1 MRSIRVGNAQAFW
14 GDRPSAARELLT
26 QEPELDFLTMD
37 YLAEVSMSIL
47 AKQRQR
53 DSERGYPRD
62 FVDVVRDLASYWAA
76 GGRCRLIANAGG
88 LNPRSCA
95 TMCQRAL
102 EEAGCRALK
111 IAIVYGDNVLELL
124 TVNDGTSGP
133 FSNLDDG
140 RPLSDVQDRL
150 VTANAYMGC
159 EGIVKALEA
168 GADIVITGRVADPSM
183 VVGACAHA
191 FGWKLDD
198 WYALAG
204 ATVAGHLL
212 ECGTHVTGGIAT
224 DWLMFPNHQ
233 HIGFPIAEISQD
245 GSCVVTK
252 GRGSGGAVNEQTVK
266 EQLVYEIGDPARYI
280 SPDVCVSFLGLKL
293 ETVGKDRVRVFG
305 AIGSPCP
312 STLKVS
318 ATYRDGYRA
327 AGMLTVFGLDAA
339 AKARKGGQ
347 VVLGRLAEMGWH
359 YRDAIVEVLG
369 HGDSVPRADAT
380 SSLPI
385 IEAVLR
391 IAVESESSEPI
402 EAFTREM
409 IPLVTA
415 GAQGTTGYADGRP
428 SVQEIFRYWPC
439 LIETR
444 AIEQQVEIWETRDTL
459 ANNPESETSKRTIK
473 ISAGPSKQAVHA
485 ESNAPCVSKSS
496 SSSLAG
502 HRLISVAYGR
512 SGDKGTGANVGILA
526 RTESDYAKLSQWLT
540 AERVHAYFKPLEIE
554 SVERIA
560 IPNLLGFNFLL
571 RGVLRR
577 GIRNDAQGKAIA
589 QALLLMPLDDYPSGA
604 ATS

>member
-1 MRSIRVGNAQAFW
+1 MSRSIRVGNAQAFW

-26 QEPELDFLTMD
+26 QEPDLDFLTMD

-62 FVDVVRDLASYWAA
+62 FVDVVRDLASYWAG

-95 TMCQRAL
+95 TVCQRAL
-102 EEAGCRALK
+102 EEAGCRGLK
-111 IAIVYGDNVLELL
+111 IAIVYGDNVLEAL
-124 TVNDGTSGP
+124 TVAESDSGV
-133 FSNLDDG
+133 FANLDDG

-159 EGIVKALEA
+159 EGIVRALAE

-198 WYALAG
+198 WSRLAG

-224 DWLMFPNHQ
+224 DWMQVPDPQ
-233 HIGFPIAEISQD
+233 HIGFPIAEIFD
-245 GSCVVTK
+245 NGECIITK
-252 GRGSGGAVNEQTVK
+252 GRGSGGVVNEQTVK
-266 EQLVYEIGDPARYI
+266 EQLVYEIGDPARYL
-280 SPDVCVSFLGLKL
+280 SPDVCVSFLRLEL
-293 ETVGKDRVRVFG
+293 ETVGADRVRVAG
-305 AIGSPCP
+305 AIGSPRP

-318 ATYRDGYRA
+318 ATYRDGFRA
-327 AGMLTVFGLDAA
+327 AGLLTVFGWNAV

-347 VVLGRLAEMGWH
+347 VVLGRLAEMGWQ

-369 HGDSVPRADAT
+369 YGDSVPRIDAS

-391 IAVESESSEPI
+391 IAVEAETSEPI
-402 EAFTREM
+402 EAFAREM

-415 GAQGTTGYADGRP
+415 GPQGTTGYAEGRP
-428 SVQEIFRYWPC
+428 SVQEIYRYWPC
-439 LIETR
+439 LIETQ
-444 AIEQQVEIWETRDTL
+444 AIEQQVEIRETRDTRGDKTQVI
-459 ANNPESETSKRTIK
+459 APKKPIPPFDAAHGFASKPTTETSLQ
-473 ISAGPSKQAVHA
+473 AGS
-485 ESNAPCVSKSS
+485 
-496 SSSLAG
+496 
-502 HRLISVAYGR
+502 RLISVAYGR

-526 RTESDYAKLSQWLT
+526 RTEADYAKLARWLT
-540 AERVHAYFKPLEIE
+540 AERVRAYFEPLGIE
-554 SVERIA
+554 SVDRIA

-577 GIRNDAQGKAIA
+577 GIRNDAQGKALA
-589 QALLLMPLDDYPSGA
+589 QALLLMPLHDYPDA
-604 ATS
+604 KQTT

>member
-1 MRSIRVGNAQAFW
+1 MSRSIRIGNAQAFW

-62 FVDVVRDLASYWAA
+62 FVEVVRDLASYWAG

-95 TMCQRAL
+95 HVCQRAL
-102 EEAGCRALK
+102 EEAGCRGMK
-111 IAIVYGDNVLELL
+111 IAIVYGDNVLEAL
-124 TVNDGTSGP
+124 TVTDSASGL
-133 FSNLDDG
+133 FANLDDG
-140 RPLSDVQDRL
+140 RPLADVQNRL

-159 EGIVKALEA
+159 EGIVRALQE

-183 VVGACAHA
+183 VVGACVHA
-191 FGWKLDD
+191 FGWKLED
-198 WYALAG
+198 WSRLAG

-224 DWLMFPNHQ
+224 DWLQIRDPQ
-233 HIGFPIAEISQD
+233 HIGFPIAEIFD
-245 GSCVVTK
+245 NGDCIVTK

-266 EQLVYEIGDPARYI
+266 EQLVYEIGDPARYL

-293 ETVGKDRVRVFG
+293 ETVGTDRVRVSG
-305 AIGSPCP
+305 AIGSPRP

-318 ATYRDGYRA
+318 ATYRDGFRA
-327 AGMLTVFGLDAA
+327 AGLLTVFGLDAA
-339 AKARKGGQ
+339 AKARKGGE

-369 HGDSVPRADAT
+369 YGDSVPRADAT
-380 SSLPI
+380 SSLPVV
-385 IEAVLR
+385 EAVLR

-415 GAQGTTGYADGRP
+415 GPQGTTGYAEGRP
-428 SVQEIFRYWPC
+428 SVQEIYRYWPC

-444 AIEQQVEIWETRDTL
+444 AIEQQVEIWETRDTRGTQ
-459 ANNPESETSKRTIK
+459 PETAVSRQSVPSSIATMPAPHASM
-473 ISAGPSKQAVHA
+473 SAPTTLPGS
-485 ESNAPCVSKSS
+485 
-496 SSSLAG
+496 
-502 HRLISVAYGR
+502 RLISVAYGR
-512 SGDKGTGANVGILA
+512 SGDKGTGANIGILA
-526 RTESDYAKLSQWLT
+526 RSEADYAKLAEWLT
-540 AERVHAYFKPLEIE
+540 AERVRAYFEPLGIE
-554 SVERIA
+554 SVDRIA
-560 IPNLLGFNFLL
+560 VPNLLGFNFLL

-577 GIRNDAQGKAIA
+577 GIRNDAQGKALA
-589 QALLLMPLDDYPSGA
+589 QALLLMPLDGYPTTAIS
-604 ATS
+604 T

>member
-1 MRSIRVGNAQAFW
+1 MSRSIRVGNAQAFW

-26 QEPELDFLTMD
+26 QEPGLDFLTMD

-53 DSERGYPRD
+53 DPERGYPRD

-95 TMCQRAL
+95 IMCQRAL
-102 EEAGCRALK
+102 EEEGCRALK
-111 IAIVYGDNVLELL
+111 IAIVYGDNVLEMLSAS
-124 TVNDGTSGP
+124 DSPSGL
-133 FSNLDDG
+133 FANLDDG
-140 RPLSDVQDRL
+140 RSLQEVRDRL

-159 EGIVKALEA
+159 EGIVRALDE

-191 FGWKLDD
+191 YGWKLDD
-198 WYALAG
+198 WSALAG

-224 DWLMFPNHQ
+224 DWLQLNDQQ
-233 HIGFPIAEISQD
+233 HIGFPIAEID
-245 GSCVVTK
+245 DRGACIITK
-252 GRGSGGAVNEQTVK
+252 GCGAGGAVSEQTVK
-266 EQLVYEIGDPARYI
+266 EQLVYEIGDAARYL

-293 ETVGKDRVRVFG
+293 ETLGPNRVRVSG
-305 AIGSPCP
+305 AIGSPRP

-318 ATYRDGYRA
+318 ATYKDGFRA
-327 AGMLTVFGLDAA
+327 AGMLTIFGLDAA
-339 AKARKGGQ
+339 AKARKSGAI
-347 VVLGRLAEMGWH
+347 VLGRLSEMGWQ

-369 HGDSVPRADAT
+369 HGDSVPCADD
-380 SSLPI
+380 SVSVPL

-391 IAVESESSEPI
+391 IAVESDRSEPI

-415 GAQGTTGYADGRP
+415 GPQGTTGYADGRP

-439 LIETR
+439 LIETS
-444 AIEQQVEIWETRDTL
+444 AIEQRVEIWETRDTL
-459 ANNPESETSKRTIK
+459 
-473 ISAGPSKQAVHA
+473 SAKSMAAQ
-485 ESNAPCVSKSS
+485 SDSTKSS
-496 SSSLAG
+496 SPRASIYASGATERSVPLPG
-502 HRLISVAYGR
+502 ERLISVAYGR
-512 SGDKGTGANVGILA
+512 SGDKGTGANVGVLA
-526 RTESDYAKLSQWLT
+526 RTETDYAKLERWLT
-540 AERVHAYFKPLEIE
+540 SEKVHAYFAPLGIE

-577 GIRNDAQGKAIA
+577 GIRNDAQGKALA
-589 QALLLMPLDDYPSGA
+589 QALLLMPLEGYPCGND
-604 ATS
+604 

>member
-1 MRSIRVGNAQAFW
+1 MSRTIRVGNAQAFW

-62 FVDVVRDLASYWAA
+62 FVDVVRDLASYWAG

-88 LNPRSCA
+88 LNPRACA

-102 EEAGCRALK
+102 EQSGCRPLK
-111 IAIVYGDNVLELL
+111 IAIVYGDDVLEILRIS
-124 TVNDGTSGP
+124 DQDASR

-140 RPLSDVQDRL
+140 RPLRDVQDRL

-159 EGIVKALEA
+159 EGIVKALDA
-168 GADIVITGRVADPSM
+168 GADVVITGRVADPSM
-183 VVGACAHA
+183 VVGACSHA

-198 WYALAG
+198 WSALAG

-212 ECGTHVTGGIAT
+212 ECGSHVTGGIAT
-224 DWLMFPNHQ
+224 DWLLLPNHQ
-233 HIGFPIAEISQD
+233 HIGFPIAEISED

-280 SPDVCVSFLGLKL
+280 SPDVCVSFLGLSL
-293 ETVGKDRVRVFG
+293 ETVGANRVRVSG
-305 AIGSPCP
+305 AIGSSRPT
-312 STLKVS
+312 TLKVS
-318 ATYRDGYRA
+318 ATYRDGYRG

-347 VVLGRLAEMGWH
+347 VVLERLAEMGWH
-359 YRDAIVEVLG
+359 YRDAIIEVLG
-369 HGDSVPRADAT
+369 HGDSVPRADET

-391 IAVESESSEPI
+391 IAVESGSPEPI

-415 GAQGTTGYADGRP
+415 GPQGTTGYADGRP
-428 SVQEIFRYWPC
+428 SVQEIYRYWPC
-439 LIETR
+439 LIETQ
-444 AIEQQVEIWETRDTL
+444 AIEQRVEIQESRDTRGDKL
-459 ANNPESETSKRTIK
+459 PAGVAEKSFFPFNASQAFAADVKSETT
-473 ISAGPSKQAVHA
+473 
-485 ESNAPCVSKSS
+485 
-496 SSSLAG
+496 SLPG
-502 HRLISVAYGR
+502 DRLISVAYGR
-512 SGDKGTGANVGILA
+512 SGDKGTGANIGIIA
-526 RTESDYAKLSQWLT
+526 RTETDYAKLSQWLT
-540 AERVHAYFKPLEIE
+540 PERVHAYFAPLGIE
-554 SVERIA
+554 SVDRIA

-577 GIRNDAQGKAIA
+577 GIRNDAQGKALA
-589 QALLLMPLDDYPSGA
+589 QALLLMPLQDYPS
-604 ATS
+604 

>member
-1 MRSIRVGNAQAFW
+1 MSRFIRVGNAQAFW

-62 FVDVVRDLASYWAA
+62 FVEVVRDLASYWAS

-95 TMCQRAL
+95 TACQRAL
-102 EEAGCRALK
+102 EEAGCRPLK
-111 IAIVYGDNVLELL
+111 IAIVYGDDVLDAL
-124 TVNDGTSGP
+124 TISEHDSGL
-133 FSNLDDG
+133 FANLDDG
-140 RPLSDVQDRL
+140 RPLVAVQNRL

-159 EGIVKALEA
+159 EGIVRALAE

-183 VVGACAHA
+183 VVGACVHA
-191 FGWKLDD
+191 FGWAQDD
-198 WYALAG
+198 WPRLAG

-224 DWLMFPNHQ
+224 DWMQIPDQL
-233 HIGFPIAEISQD
+233 HIGFPIAEIFD
-245 GSCVVTK
+245 NGDCVVTK

-266 EQLVYEIGDPARYI
+266 EQLVYEIGDPARYL
-280 SPDVCVSFLGLKL
+280 SPDVCVSFLALQVRTL
-293 ETVGKDRVRVFG
+293 SPNRVHVSG
-305 AIGSPCP
+305 AIGTPKP

-318 ATYRDGYRA
+318 ATYRDGFRA
-327 AGMLTVFGLDAA
+327 AGSLTVFGWDAA
-339 AKARKGGQ
+339 MKARKGGEI
-347 VVLGRLAEMGWH
+347 VLARLAAMGYR
-359 YRDAIVEVLG
+359 YRDSIVEVLG
-369 HGDSVPRADAT
+369 NGESVPRMDPT
-380 SSLPI
+380 SDVPI

-391 IAVESESSEPI
+391 IAVESESSGPI
-402 EAFTREM
+402 EAFAREM

-415 GAQGTTGYADGRP
+415 GPQGTTGYAEGRP
-428 SVQEIFRYWPC
+428 SVQEIYRYWPC
-439 LIETR
+439 LIETQS
-444 AIEQQVEIWETRDTL
+444 IDQQVEVWESRDTL
-459 ANNPESETSKRTIK
+459 QDKPLVPLVYNP
-473 ISAGPSKQAVHA
+473 P
-485 ESNAPCVSKSS
+485 
-496 SSSLAG
+496 SSLHAPHALEARDG
-502 HRLISVAYGR
+502 CGGYTLASDRLISVAYGR

-526 RTESDYAKLSQWLT
+526 RTESDYGKLAQWLT
-540 AERVHAYFKPLEIE
+540 SERVREYFEPLGIE
-554 SVERIA
+554 AVERIA

-589 QALLLMPLDDYPSGA
+589 QALLLMPLKEYPQ
-604 ATS
+604 